1 MSSLCNRKAF
11 LEDLARRSA
20 DELAP
25 SLGSVISAITGN
37 RLSEFADPIWYVKVT
52 YPTETFKSII
62 RDVTNAIISG
72 KTYALLLNLDMGSG
86 KTHLLTLLYH
96 LFYTLPCLYPP
107 NNPATAREI
116 RDILARLREFDPD
129 YDFIGGGRK
138 PVVVLPLDFRAKN
151 FREQVSAWA
160 ASLECIGDVST
171 AKKLRDYLSKGC
183 TDSTIYDCLPNALD
197 FAEEINNKAG
207 IILLIDEFYYGVRE
221 AAQGSVNAGLITR
234 LLDFVRSFIDRRRA
248 VALKHGSAIVTL
260 IAGARSDY
268 EWWQENKGRVNKS
281 LVDDVKFFEDQISRI
296 VSQAET
302 KWLNIDDA
310 MSVICT
316 RLGLNTHECNE
327 VFHENFR
334 DFVGR
339 VIKADTD
346 FPDAQHLRGLIK
358 ASAAFALNA
367 CSLNDSRITPAH
379 FDGRVIDALVMST
392 ALATM
397 YRSNYDFIID
407 YVKRLASNEVEE
419 LILRYM
425 VNAVFAGSM
434 VGNVQK
440 LIFALRGSKEVVLST
455 ESWVRRSIEPI
466 LEEKKYPSNILNAIM
481 PKLTSLP
488 YIREVSVGNEVVY
501 VVSPYINPKTLLYDL
516 IGENRREYLSKKDIE
531 RIGVV
536 KSELSNIISRIGNA
550 LEWVEFRITDK
561 LSELCREGKLGNPQN
576 KLFIIITF
584 NDDEREIEEGIKCL
598 ANKVTMPVVV
608 KFDMSD
614 DAYNLF
620 VDYISRYKA
629 LLELKALLDEKYLR
643 EVGRDLVQRAGV
655 QYDRELEQRLIE
667 EIKKDYVNVA
677 NDEMKTA
684 LGQLMSSVAMMLGNI
699 YYYDHVSSTV
709 KTYNITNQLLNTIK
723 STETKAMVRN
733 YERAKEELDQSVMSN
748 SDNLFMNYA
757 ESIAKIVGYEF
768 KYNDALVKAYVDE
781 VMKYVDEGNEYQ
793 VPKDWPI
800 ARVGDQQFVF
810 YRPVYYKFLSELKK
824 EVQEKYGDEI
834 EVIEDQSAIRFNV
847 KRRGKEPVGVGI
859 PATVGITPGGAA
871 QQLLVQSFNDIND
884 FINAIKSPNN
894 IALITLMLRIKVSS
908 GNDVSQVMTILNMLR
923 NSVESAYAELRDGR
937 KISYRKPEST

>member
-1 MSSLCNRKAF
+1 MSSLCNRRVF

-37 RLSEFADPIWYVKVT
+37 RLSEFADPIWYIKVT
-52 YPTETFKSII
+52 YPTETLRSII
-62 RDVTNAIISG
+62 RDVTNAITFG

-96 LFYTLPCLYPP
+96 LFYTLPHLYPS
-107 NNPATAREI
+107 NDPAVREI
-116 RDILARLREFDPD
+116 SARLHDFDPN
-129 YDFIGGGRK
+129 YDFIGSRRNL
-138 PVVVLPLDFRAKN
+138 VVVFPLDFRTKN
-151 FREQVSAWA
+151 FREQVNAWI
-160 ASLECIGDVST
+160 ASLEYIGDTST
-171 AKKLRDYLSKGC
+171 AKGLRSHLDKGC
-183 TDSTIYDCLPNALD
+183 TDSTIYKCLPNALD
-197 FAEEINNKAG
+197 FADEINNRASV
-207 IILLIDEFYYGVRE
+207 IWLIDEFYYGVRE
-221 AAQGSVNAGLITR
+221 AAQGSVNAELITK
-234 LLDFVRSFIDRRRA
+234 LLEFVQSFIDRRRTV
-248 VALKHGSAIVTL
+248 VAKYGSAIITL

-268 EWWQENKGRVNKS
+268 GWWQENRSRVDKS
-281 LVDDVKFFEDQISRI
+281 LVDKVEFFEKQISRI

-302 KWLNIDDA
+302 KWLNINDA

-367 CSLNDSRITPAH
+367 CSLDDSRITPAH

-407 YVKRLASNEVEE
+407 FVKRLASNEVEE

-425 VNAVFAGSM
+425 VNAVFAGSI

-516 IGENRREYLSKKDIE
+516 IGENRKEYLSKKDIE
-531 RIGVV
+531 KIGIV
-536 KSELSNIISRIGNA
+536 KSELSSIISRIGNA

-576 KLFIIITF
+576 KLFIILTF

-608 KFDMSD
+608 KFDMSN

-629 LLELKALLDEKYLR
+629 LLDLKALLDEKYLR

-684 LGQLMSSVAMMLGNI
+684 LGQLMSGVTKMLGNI
-699 YYYDHVSSTV
+699 YYYDYVEGAV
-709 KTYNITNQLLNTIK
+709 KTHNITNQLLNVVRA
-723 STETKAMVRN
+723 TEVKTVVRS
-733 YERAKEELDQSVMSN
+733 YERAKEELDQSVMSG
-748 SDNLFMNYA
+748 SDNLFMSYA

-768 KYNDALVKAYVDE
+768 KYNDALVRAYVDE
-781 VMKYVDEGNEYQ
+781 IAKHVSENNEYQ
-793 VPKDWPI
+793 VPKDKPI
-800 ARVGDQQFVF
+800 AFAGNQQFIF
-810 YRPVYYKFLSELKK
+810 YRPVYDKFLSELKR
-824 EVQEKYGDEI
+824 EVQERYGGEA
-834 EVIEDQSAIRFNV
+834 EVIEDQGTIRLKA
-847 KRRGKEPVGVGI
+847 KRRSERSVEVGVPTMEGS
-859 PATVGITPGGAA
+859 A
-871 QQLLVQSFNDIND
+871 QQLPVQNFDNIND
-884 FINAIKSPNN
+884 FINAIKSPDN
-894 IALITLMLRIKVSS
+894 ITSITLTLRVEVNSRS
-908 GNDVSQVMTILNMLR
+908 DASQAMTILNMLR

>member
-1 MSSLCNRKAF
+1 MSSLCNRRVF

-37 RLSEFADPIWYVKVT
+37 RLSEFADPIWYIKVT
-52 YPTETFKSII
+52 YPTETLRSII
-62 RDVTNAIISG
+62 RDVTNAITFG

-96 LFYTLPCLYPP
+96 LFYTLPHLYPS
-107 NNPATAREI
+107 NDPAVREI
-116 RDILARLREFDPD
+116 SARLHDFDPN
-129 YDFIGGGRK
+129 YDFIGSRRNL
-138 PVVVLPLDFRAKN
+138 VVVFPLDFRTKN
-151 FREQVSAWA
+151 FREQVNAWI
-160 ASLECIGDVST
+160 ASLEYIGDTST
-171 AKKLRDYLSKGC
+171 AKGLRSHLDKGC
-183 TDSTIYDCLPNALD
+183 TDSTIYKCLPNALD
-197 FAEEINNKAG
+197 FADEINNRASV
-207 IILLIDEFYYGVRE
+207 IWLIDEFYYGVRE
-221 AAQGSVNAGLITR
+221 AAQGSVNAELITK
-234 LLDFVRSFIDRRRA
+234 LLEFVQSFIDRRRTV
-248 VALKHGSAIVTL
+248 VAKYGSAIITL

-268 EWWQENKGRVNKS
+268 GWWQENRSRVDKS
-281 LVDDVKFFEDQISRI
+281 LVDKVEFFEKQISRI

-367 CSLNDSRITPAH
+367 CSLDDPRITPAH
-379 FDGRVIDALVMST
+379 FNGHVIDALVMST

-407 YVKRLASNEVEE
+407 FVKRLASNEVEE

-425 VNAVFAGSM
+425 VNAVFAGSI

-516 IGENRREYLSKKDIE
+516 IGENRKEYLSKKDIE
-531 RIGVV
+531 KIGIV
-536 KSELSNIISRIGNA
+536 KSELSSIISRIGNA

-576 KLFIIITF
+576 KLFIILTF

-608 KFDMSD
+608 KFDMSN

-629 LLELKALLDEKYLR
+629 LLDLKALLDEKYLR

-684 LGQLMSSVAMMLGNI
+684 LGQLMSGVTKMLGNI
-699 YYYDHVSSTV
+699 YYYDYVEGAV
-709 KTYNITNQLLNTIK
+709 KTHNITNQLLNVVRA
-723 STETKAMVRN
+723 TEVKTVVRS
-733 YERAKEELDQSVMSN
+733 YERAKEELDQSVMSG
-748 SDNLFMNYA
+748 SDNLFMSYA

-768 KYNDALVKAYVDE
+768 KYNDALVRAYVDE
-781 VMKYVDEGNEYQ
+781 IAKHVSENNEYQ
-793 VPKDWPI
+793 VPKDKPI
-800 ARVGDQQFVF
+800 AFAGNQQFIF
-810 YRPVYYKFLSELKK
+810 YRPVYDKFLSELKR
-824 EVQEKYGDEI
+824 EVQERYGGEA
-834 EVIEDQSAIRFNV
+834 EVIEDQGAIRLKA
-847 KRRGKEPVGVGI
+847 KRRSERSVEVGVPTMEGS
-859 PATVGITPGGAA
+859 A
-871 QQLLVQSFNDIND
+871 QQLPVQNFDNIND
-884 FINAIKSPNN
+884 FINAIKSPDN
-894 IALITLMLRIKVSS
+894 ITSITLTLRVEVNSRS
-908 GNDVSQVMTILNMLR
+908 DASQAMTILNMLR

>member
-1 MSSLCNRKAF
+1 
-11 LEDLARRSA
+11 LARRSA

-62 RDVTNAIISG
+62 RDVTNAITSG

-107 NNPATAREI
+107 NNPATIREI
-116 RDILARLREFDPD
+116 RDVLTRLRELDPD
-129 YDFIGGGRK
+129 YDFIGSGRK

-160 ASLECIGDVST
+160 ASLECVGDVST
-171 AKKLRDYLSKGC
+171 AKELRDYLSKGC

-248 VALKHGSAIVTL
+248 VASKHGSAIVTL

-268 EWWQENKGRVNKS
+268 EWWQENKGRVDKS
-281 LVDDVKFFEDQISRI
+281 LVDNVKFFEDQIGRI

-367 CSLNDSRITPAH
+367 CSLDDSRITPAH

-397 YRSNYDFIID
+397 YRSNYDFIMD

-516 IGENRREYLSKKDIE
+516 IGENRKEYLSKKDIE
-531 RIGVV
+531 KIGIV
-536 KSELSNIISRIGNA
+536 KSELSSIISRIGNA

-576 KLFIIITF
+576 KLFIILTF

-608 KFDMSD
+608 KFDMSN

-629 LLELKALLDEKYLR
+629 LLDLKALLDEKYLR

-684 LGQLMSSVAMMLGNI
+684 LGQLMSGVAKMLGNI
-699 YYYDHVSSTV
+699 YYYDYVEGAV
-709 KTYNITNQLLNTIK
+709 KTHNITNQLLNVVRA
-723 STETKAMVRN
+723 TEVKAVVRS
-733 YERAKEELDQSVMSN
+733 YERAKEELDQSVMSG
-748 SDNLFMNYA
+748 SDNLFMSYA

-768 KYNDALVKAYVDE
+768 KYNDALVRAYVDE
-781 VMKYVDEGNEYQ
+781 IAKHVSENNEYQ
-793 VPKDWPI
+793 VPKDKPI
-800 ARVGDQQFVF
+800 AFAGNQQFIF
-810 YRPVYYKFLSELKK
+810 YRPVYDKFLSELKR
-824 EVQEKYGDEI
+824 EVQERYGGEA
-834 EVIEDQSAIRFNV
+834 EVIEDQGTIRLKA
-847 KRRGKEPVGVGI
+847 KRRSERSVEVGVPTMEGS
-859 PATVGITPGGAA
+859 A
-871 QQLLVQSFNDIND
+871 QQSPVQNFDNIND
-884 FINAIKSPNN
+884 FINAIKSPDN
-894 IALITLMLRIKVSS
+894 ITSITLTLRVEVNSRS
-908 GNDVSQVMTILNMLR
+908 DASQAMTILNMLR